1 MSDYKFSRV
10 NLTPSVAEELI
21 LLKLQSGQLRRSQII
36 ADALN
41 HHKTMGG
48 LPCNGDITSTFKKA
62 LSNLIKKGKVHTPV
76 VGLYFLSEE
85 SDSAQS
91 KSSKDVQS
99 STDVSKGIKSEEE
112 VIDSDSI
119 NKIKAQKTVGSG
131 NGCVYLYYFDAY
143 GKIAQSK
150 GEGVWLCKI
159 GLSDGEAGIR
169 ISSQVGTALPEVPIL
184 ALEIKTDEP
193 STLEAAIHSVL
204 TLRGKWSKSSPG
216 SEWFITNPDE
226 VLEIFEFIKGN

>member
-1 MSDYKFSRV
+1 MSDYKFRNV

-21 LLKLQSGQLRRSQII
+21 LLKLQSGQLRRNQII
-36 ADALN
+36 ADVLN
-41 HHKTMGG
+41 HHKIMGG

-76 VGLYFLSEE
+76 VGLYFLSQE
-85 SDSAQS
+85 SNVVQS
-91 KSSKDVQS
+91 KI
-99 STDVSKGIKSEEE
+99 STNTPEEIKHQEE
-112 VIDSDSI
+112 VDITENNLI

-131 NGCVYLYYFDAY
+131 NGCVYVYYFDTY

-150 GEGVWLCKI
+150 GESVWLCKI
-159 GLSDGEAGIR
+159 GLSDGEARIR

-193 STLEAAIHSVL
+193 STLETAIHSVL
-204 TLRGKWSKSSPG
+204 ILRGRWSKSSPG

-226 VLEIFEFIKGN
+226 VLEIFEFISSNQF